1 MRQGVNPQTPKSVIV
16 NVNRSFLLG
25 HAGLTH
31 NHAPCCFLVGSR
43 GIWGSP
49 TPTKRRGQLV
59 GQPRSQ
65 REGGSVWQIFTL
77 ERLKKSLLNIAK
89 ETAHPSVG
97 RSLSA
102 GHHRLI
108 LPLYRLRLN
117 APPQDRLHRS
127 NVTMLAR
134 AKPNI
139 PHREPLRTIHTV
151 AISLV
156 FPSKWLTI
164 TTCKAGVTL
173 SNPPFAKPSW
183 VVGKLPKT
191 HRKRNSK

>member
-1 MRQGVNPQTPKSVIV
+1 MTSHRGWLVD
-16 NVNRSFLLG
+16 NR
-25 HAGLTH
+25 
-31 NHAPCCFLVGSR
+31 P
-43 GIWGSP
+43 P
-49 TPTKRRGQLV
+49 
-59 GQPRSQ
+59 

-77 ERLKKSLLNIAK
+77 EQLKSHSWNIAK

-156 FPSKWLTI
+156 FPQ
-164 TTCKAGVTL
+164 
-173 SNPPFAKPSW
+173 
-183 VVGKLPKT
+183 
-191 HRKRNSK
+191 

>member
-1 MRQGVNPQTPKSVIV
+1 MWTTALPE
-16 NVNRSFLLG
+16 
-25 HAGLTH
+25 
-31 NHAPCCFLVGSR
+31 R
-43 GIWGSP
+43 G
-49 TPTKRRGQLV
+49 R
-59 GQPRSQ
+59 
-65 REGGSVWQIFTL
+65 
-77 ERLKKSLLNIAK
+77 ERLANIHPRATKKSLLNIAK

-173 SNPPFAKPSW
+173 SNPPLQTVLGGRQTPQLQQDHCPLWKNPRDGVFQM
-183 VVGKLPKT
+183 GLCF
-191 HRKRNSK
+191 

>member
-1 MRQGVNPQTPKSVIV
+1 MANIHPRATKSH
-16 NVNRSFLLG
+16 S
-25 HAGLTH
+25 
-31 NHAPCCFLVGSR
+31 
-43 GIWGSP
+43 W
-49 TPTKRRGQLV
+49 
-59 GQPRSQ
+59 
-65 REGGSVWQIFTL
+65 
-77 ERLKKSLLNIAK
+77 NIAK

-173 SNPPFAKPSW
+173 SNPPLQTVLGGRQTPQDTSKNETPARPL
-183 VVGKLPKT
+183 LPLWKIRET
-191 HRKRNSK
+191 EFFKWGFVFSPTL

>member
-1 MRQGVNPQTPKSVIV
+1 MANIHPRATKSH
-16 NVNRSFLLG
+16 S
-25 HAGLTH
+25 
-31 NHAPCCFLVGSR
+31 
-43 GIWGSP
+43 W
-49 TPTKRRGQLV
+49 
-59 GQPRSQ
+59 
-65 REGGSVWQIFTL
+65 
-77 ERLKKSLLNIAK
+77 NIAK

-151 AISLV
+151 CHLSCVPPVNGLQSRLARLASHI
-156 FPSKWLTI
+156 PSTP
-164 TTCKAGVTL
+164 C
-173 SNPPFAKPSW
+173 KPSW
-183 VVGKLPKT
+183 EFADHPRHIENETPSKT
-191 HRKRNSK
+191 IAPLWKNPQDGVFKWRLCFSPTL

>member
-1 MRQGVNPQTPKSVIV
+1 M
-16 NVNRSFLLG
+16 
-25 HAGLTH
+25 
-31 NHAPCCFLVGSR
+31 
-43 GIWGSP
+43 
-49 TPTKRRGQLV
+49 
-59 GQPRSQ
+59 
-65 REGGSVWQIFTL
+65 QIFTL
-77 ERLKKSLLNIAK
+77 EQLKSHSWNIAK

-139 PHREPLRTIHTV
+139 PHREPLRTIHTF

-156 FPSKWLTI
+156 FPMAYNHDLQGWRHFI
-164 TTCKAGVTL
+164 
-173 SNPPFAKPSW
+173 NPPLANRLGWSANSQDTSKTKLQQDHCPIMEKSARRSFQMGLCLALLCKPPLERITRHF
-183 VVGKLPKT
+183 VILP
-191 HRKRNSK
+191 RQIAFFGLCISP

>member
-1 MRQGVNPQTPKSVIV
+1 MRTNSHSG
-16 NVNRSFLLG
+16 
-25 HAGLTH
+25 
-31 NHAPCCFLVGSR
+31 
-43 GIWGSP
+43 
-49 TPTKRRGQLV
+49 
-59 GQPRSQ
+59 
-65 REGGSVWQIFTL
+65 
-77 ERLKKSLLNIAK
+77 NIAK

-108 LPLYRLRLN
+108 LPLCRLRLN

-151 AISLV
+151 PNSCAPPVDRVQSRLARLASHI
-156 FPSKWLTI
+156 PSTP
-164 TTCKAGVTL
+164 C
-173 SNPPFAKPSW
+173 KPSW
-183 VVGKLPKT
+183 GVCRPPKT
-191 HRKRNSK
+191 HRKRNSKQDHCLIMEKSARRSFSNGACF

>member
-1 MRQGVNPQTPKSVIV
+1 M
-16 NVNRSFLLG
+16 
-25 HAGLTH
+25 A
-31 NHAPCCFLVGSR
+31 C
-43 GIWGSP
+43 
-49 TPTKRRGQLV
+49 
-59 GQPRSQ
+59 GQPPSQ

-77 ERLKKSLLNIAK
+77 EQLKSHSWNIAK

-108 LPLYRLRLN
+108 LPLCRLRLN

-139 PHREPLRTIHTV
+139 PHREPLGTIHTV
-151 AISLV
+151 PKSLV
-156 FPSKWLTI
+156 LPQLIGYNHDLQGWRRIFHPPLANRLGWLANSPRHEQNETPSKTI
-164 TTCKAGVTL
+164 APLWKNPQDGVFKWELCLALLCKPPPERVT
-173 SNPPFAKPSW
+173 
-183 VVGKLPKT
+183 
-191 HRKRNSK
+191 

>member
-1 MRQGVNPQTPKSVIV
+1 MTSHRGGLWTTP
-16 NVNRSFLLG
+16 
-25 HAGLTH
+25 
-31 NHAPCCFLVGSR
+31 P
-43 GIWGSP
+43 
-49 TPTKRRGQLV
+49 
-59 GQPRSQ
+59 

-77 ERLKKSLLNIAK
+77 EQLKSHSWNIAK

-108 LPLYRLRLN
+108 LPLCRLRLN

-151 AISLV
+151 PNSLV
-156 FPSKWLTI
+156 LPPVDRVQSRLARLASLYPIHPLQTVLGSLQ
-164 TTCKAGVTL
+164 TTQDT
-173 SNPPFAKPSW
+173 
-183 VVGKLPKT
+183 
-191 HRKRNSK
+191 

>member
-1 MRQGVNPQTPKSVIV
+1 MWTTALP
-16 NVNRSFLLG
+16 
-25 HAGLTH
+25 
-31 NHAPCCFLVGSR
+31 
-43 GIWGSP
+43 
-49 TPTKRRGQLV
+49 
-59 GQPRSQ
+59 
-65 REGGSVWQIFTL
+65 EGGSVWQIFTL
-77 ERLKKSLLNIAK
+77 EQLKSHSWNIAK

-108 LPLYRLRLN
+108 LPLCRLRLN

-173 SNPPFAKPSW
+173 SIHPLQT
-183 VVGKLPKT
+183 VLGGRQTPKT
-191 HRKRNSK
+191 RAKRNSSKTIAPLWKNPQDGVFQMGALFRPTL

>member
-1 MRQGVNPQTPKSVIV
+1 M
-16 NVNRSFLLG
+16 
-25 HAGLTH
+25 A
-31 NHAPCCFLVGSR
+31 C
-43 GIWGSP
+43 
-49 TPTKRRGQLV
+49 
-59 GQPRSQ
+59 GQPPSQ

-77 ERLKKSLLNIAK
+77 EQLKSHSWNIRL
-89 ETAHPSVG
+89 EPPTHRSVG
-97 RSLSA
+97 RLSA
-102 GHHRLI
+102 LYHRL
-108 LPLYRLRLN
+108 LLQLCKLRHN
-117 APPQDRLHRS
+117 SPPQDRLHRS

-173 SNPPFAKPSW
+173 SNPPLANRLGKFTGHPRHEQNETPS
-183 VVGKLPKT
+183 KT
-191 HRKRNSK
+191 IAPLWKNPQDGVFQMGLCF

>member
-1 MRQGVNPQTPKSVIV
+1 MANI
-16 NVNRSFLLG
+16 
-25 HAGLTH
+25 H
-31 NHAPCCFLVGSR
+31 
-43 GIWGSP
+43 
-49 TPTKRRGQLV
+49 
-59 GQPRSQ
+59 PRA
-65 REGGSVWQIFTL
+65 T
-77 ERLKKSLLNIAK
+77 KKSLLNIAK

-108 LPLYRLRLN
+108 LPLCRLRLN

-173 SNPPFAKPSW
+173 SNPLLCKPSW

-191 HRKRNSK
+191 RAKRNSSKTIAPLWKNPQDGVFQMGLCF

>member
-1 MRQGVNPQTPKSVIV
+1 M
-16 NVNRSFLLG
+16 
-25 HAGLTH
+25 
-31 NHAPCCFLVGSR
+31 GSLWTTALPER
-43 GIWGSP
+43 G
-49 TPTKRRGQLV
+49 R
-59 GQPRSQ
+59 
-65 REGGSVWQIFTL
+65 
-77 ERLKKSLLNIAK
+77 ERLANIHPRATKKPLLNIAK

-108 LPLYRLRLN
+108 LPLCRLRLN

-164 TTCKAGVTL
+164 TTCKAGVSYSIHPLQTVL
-173 SNPPFAKPSW
+173 GS
-183 VVGKLPKT
+183 LPT
-191 HRKRNSK
+191 TQDT